1 VATTTRFLSRATF
14 LATLLCAGLVPG
26 CAQSPAI
33 LEHLDEGTGVTI
45 RQMGRPLEFQSPDPA
60 GPDALWFAYL
70 GALEVNRMG
79 VLNRYLWLSVMPAG
93 IAEQD
98 DGAKE
103 IRLEIRASGSSIRPD
118 WVTHTPSV
126 IGLSRTPWRRPADWA
141 REGYYAIDLGQL
153 RALRGAVELEMVI
166 TGAGADG
173 RRFELFD
180 PDTSSLRAFVDSL
193 D

>member
-1 VATTTRFLSRATF
+1 MATRLTSRST
-14 LATLLCAGLVPG
+14 LMATLLCACLVLG
-26 CAQSPAI
+26 CAQAPST
-33 LEHLDEGTGVTI
+33 LEHLDEQTGVTI

-93 IAEQD
+93 AAAQQ
-98 DGAKE
+98 GAA
-103 IRLEIRASGSSIRPD
+103 RQMSLEVLASGSSIEPD
-118 WVTHTPSV
+118 WVSHDPAV

-141 REGYYAIDLGQL
+141 RDGYYAIDLAQL
-153 RALRGAVELEMVI
+153 RSLREAGELTLVV
-166 TGAGADG
+166 ADG
-173 RRFELFD
+173 NGNQRRFTLFD
-180 PDTSSLRAFVDSL
+180 PDTSSLQAFVDSL